1 MSSETDSKLS
11 TSNPQTKEEIS
22 SVPKIIPIDHGKVEH
37 ARMRKAANGRDVVL
51 DWPEEEIDRSKLPD
65 VTIVTVTRNRKRFAP
80 LAIDNWKRVYYPD
93 DKLTWLVVDDS
104 PDPLKDGFLDQL
116 KALHDNRILYYY
128 LAPRA
133 DGLPHTV
140 GYKRNHA
147 MELVKTKIVAFMD
160 DDDYLYDESILSRVL
175 CLHYYDKQ
183 AVYCA
188 ELGVYNVQ
196 HENSYFLEGYA
207 DVPEGSLMC
216 TKEFW
221 QKQKFGDEMQ
231 GEGRQLVSG
240 QELHMIKIPSCFNMV
255 VLNHG
260 KNLTG
265 AGRSI
270 RFAMDRKMKEKASMV
285 APINFWKDVFP
296 ASFRDAVTRSQK
308 Q

>member
-1 MSSETDSKLS
+1 MSAESDSIV
-11 TSNPQTKEEIS
+11 TTEVIPI
-22 SVPKIIPIDHGKVEH
+22 PKIVSIDHGKVEQ
-37 ARMRKAANGRDVVL
+37 ARIRRAANGKDVVL
-51 DWPEEEIDRSKLPD
+51 DWPEDDIDRSKLPD
-65 VTIVTVTRNRKRFAP
+65 VTIITVTRNRRRFAA
-80 LAIDNWKRVYYPD
+80 LAIDNWKRIYYPD

-104 PDPLKDGFLDQL
+104 PDPRKDGFLEPL

-128 LAPRA
+128 MSPREN
-133 DGLPHTV
+133 GEPHNV
-140 GYKRNHA
+140 GHKRNVA
-147 MELVKTKIVAFMD
+147 MGLVKSSVVAFMD

-188 ELGVYNVQ
+188 EIGVYNVP

-216 TKEFW
+216 TKQFW
-221 QKQKFGDEMQ
+221 ERQKFGDEMQ

-265 AGRSI
+265 SGRSI
-270 RFAMDRKMKEKASMV
+270 RFAMDRKMKEKAAV
-285 APINFWKDVFP
+285 LAPINFWKEVFP
-296 ASFRDAVTRSQK
+296 SSFKDTVTRSQK
-308 Q
+308 N